1 MDAAGGEHA
10 LWTCTYPE
18 MARVAREEGF
28 PELAARFEG
37 VAQAERA
44 HEVRFMKLLENLRKG
59 QVFQRSGPVLW
70 QCRNCGHLEWGKGAP
85 AACPICGA
93 PRGFFQIRAE
103 NY

>member
-1 MDAAGGEHA
+1 
-10 LWTCTYPE
+10 